1 MQTMDPMSCHAPDKI
16 KLLIEK
22 IDRLPTLPSI
32 LGKVLTLTE
41 DPDSTTRDLEKVI
54 IHDPPI
60 SAKVVAFANSPYYG
74 FQRHVV
80 DLGSAISLI
89 GFNAVKNITI
99 GLSVFSCFQDPYSP
113 LSSRVNALYLHSFA
127 VGFAADQFA
136 RISRRCDRGPAFLA
150 GLLHDIG
157 KMVLIKL
164 LDLNYNNILEISQ
177 DRQTEIRLIEREVLG
192 LDHADAGAWLIE
204 TWGLPG
210 LFVEAVR
217 NHHLSSEIDDPT
229 AKLLTLADLTIRQMG
244 IGNGGNPCEPLIEDD
259 LLEALSL
266 TEEHLSETRRM
277 VEDARST
284 IVEMSHP

>member
-1 MQTMDPMSCHAPDKI
+1 METIDHAPRHAQDKI
-16 KLLIEK
+16 KFLVEK

-32 LGKVLTLTE
+32 LGKVLAITD
-41 DPDSTTRDLEKVI
+41 DPDATAKDLEKAI

-60 SAKVVAFANSPYYG
+60 SAKVIAFTNSPYYG
-74 FQRHVV
+74 FQRQVV

-99 GLSVFSCFQDPYSP
+99 GLSVFSCFQDPYSS
-113 LSSRVNALYLHSFA
+113 LATRVNAIYLHSFA
-127 VGFAADQFA
+127 VGFAADRFA
-136 RISRRCDRGPAFLA
+136 RISRHCDREPAFLG

-177 DRQTEIRLIEREVLG
+177 DKQSETWQVEREVLG
-192 LDHADAGAWLIE
+192 LDHSDAGAWLVK
-204 TWGLPG
+204 TWGLPE
-210 LFVEAVR
+210 LFVNAIQDHHFPDAEA
-217 NHHLSSEIDDPT
+217 DPM

-244 IGNGGNPCEPLIEDD
+244 IGNGGNPCEPVIDDGLLDALALTEDD
-259 LLEALSL
+259 LA
-266 TEEHLSETRRM
+266 ETIQM
-277 VEDARST
+277 VEESKAT